1 MIGIRECKAFYL
13 SLKAK
18 YDSMN
23 ILEKLPSLTRKQKK
37 IALIIGGILLL
48 LLVIGFTVAL
58 SVRTRLLDKAMT
70 KVENTLR
77 ERYHTDF
84 NVREYSFTGLATV
97 TFKDIEVIPQERD
110 TLAKIERMAVS
121 VRLLSLLFGDVK
133 IGNLALQNAD
143 VTLLKRDSISNYDF
157 LFRKQTKD
165 TTVSVEKDVETNY
178 AALIDGVLKQVFFK
192 IPRNMELENFQ
203 LSYQDDSVH
212 QRIRLPEAVMDG
224 GDFETSLFLN
234 DHDAQWNLSGRVN
247 PDKQQLRV
255 EVSSEEENAELPF
268 LRRKFGLAVSF
279 DKIMFDLAHVKRV
292 RKDSLTLAGKWSFDN
307 LRVKHRRLSEDDVII
322 PEAIGEGQLNIGK
335 TALEV
340 DPISKI
346 RVKEFEFQ
354 PYVKFIP
361 KPDKVV
367 SLFVHTGKFE
377 AQKLFD
383 AIPQGLFETL
393 DGIQVEGKIAY
404 DLDFSVNFAKPD
416 SLAFDS
422 KIDDQELKITRWGKA
437 DISQLNTA
445 FTYKAYEDTVLMR
458 EIVVGT
464 QNPKFTP
471 LSQVAS
477 ILKKTVLNTEDPY
490 FYQHRGFE
498 EEAFKLSIA
507 TNIKERAFKRGA
519 STISMQLVKNVFLNR
534 NKTLM
539 RKFEEILLVWLM
551 ESSGQVSK
559 DRMFEVY
566 LNVIE
571 WGKNVYG
578 IQEASSY
585 YFGKKPA
592 QLNIGESLYLSSI
605 IPRPKTGLASFDY
618 TGHLKP
624 WVQRHFNTYGY
635 IMNKLG
641 QLQDEHVPET
651 YGFYGVVLEPGL
663 RPPRPKGLVDTA
675 FREIDPE
682 QEAIMQEMERD
693 EARRKSLLEKLFG
706 EERGEEQE

>member
-1 MIGIRECKAFYL
+1 RDW
-13 SLKAK
+13 SL
-18 YDSMN
+18 DVCS
-23 ILEKLPSLTRKQKK
+23 SD
-37 IALIIGGILLL
+37 
-48 LLVIGFTVAL
+48 LVNF
-58 SVRTRLLDKAMT
+58 R
-70 KVENTLR
+70 
-77 ERYHTDF
+77 
-84 NVREYSFTGLATV
+84 
-97 TFKDIEVIPQERD
+97 DIEVIPQQRD

-121 VRLLSLLFGDVK
+121 VRLFPLLFGDVK
-133 IGNLALQNAD
+133 IGNLALRNAD

-157 LFRKQTKD
+157 LFRKQSKD

-178 AALIDGVLKQVFFK
+178 AALIDGVIKQVFFK

-203 LSYQDDSVH
+203 LSYQDDSIH
-212 QRIRLPEAVMDG
+212 QWIRLPEAVMDG
-224 GDFETSLFLN
+224 GEFETSLFLN
-234 DHDAQWNLSGRVN
+234 DHDAQWNVSGRVN

-255 EVSSEEENAELPF
+255 EVSSEEKNVELPF

-292 RKDSLTLAGKWSFDN
+292 RNDSLTLAGKGSFDN
-307 LRVKHRRLSEDDVII
+307 LRVKHRRLSEADVII
-322 PEAIGEGQLNIGK
+322 LEAIGEGQLNIGK

-519 STISMQLVKNVFLNR
+519 STVSMQLVKNVFLNR

-651 YGFYGVVLEPGL
+651 YGFYGVVLEP
-663 RPPRPKGLVDTA
+663 
-675 FREIDPE
+675 
-682 QEAIMQEMERD
+682 
-693 EARRKSLLEKLFG
+693 
-706 EERGEEQE
+706 

>member
-1 MIGIRECKAFYL
+1 MSIF
-13 SLKAK
+13 
-18 YDSMN
+18 
-23 ILEKLPSLTRKQKK
+23 EKLPSLTAKQKK
-37 IALIIGGILLL
+37 ITFIVGGVFLL
-48 LLVIGFTVAL
+48 LLVIGLIIAL
-58 SVRTRLLDKAMT
+58 SVRTRMLDKAMT
-70 KVENTLR
+70 KVENILL

-84 NVREYSFTGLATV
+84 NVQEYSFTGLTTV
-97 TFKDIEVIPQERD
+97 TFRNIEVIPQQRD

-121 VRLLSLLFGDVK
+121 VRLFPLLFGDVK
-133 IGNLALQNAD
+133 IGNLVLQNAD

-157 LFRKQTKD
+157 LFQKQAKD
-165 TTVSVEKDVETNY
+165 TTVRVAEDTESNY
-178 AALIDGVLKQVFFK
+178 ASLIDGVIKQVFFK

-255 EVSSEEENAELPF
+255 EVSSEEENVELPF
-268 LRRKFGLAVSF
+268 LHRKFGLRVSF
-279 DKIMFDLAHVKRV
+279 DKIMFDLAQVKRV
-292 RKDSLTLAGKWSFDN
+292 TKDSLTLAGKWSFDN
-307 LRVKHRRLSEDDVII
+307 LHVHHHRLSEDEVVL
-322 PEAIGEGQLNIGK
+322 PEAIGEGQINIGK
-335 TALEV
+335 TAIEI
-340 DPISKI
+340 DPKSKI

-361 KPDKVV
+361 KPDRVV
-367 SLFVHTGKFE
+367 NLSVHTGKFE

-404 DLDFSVNFAKPD
+404 DLDFSVNFAEPD
-416 SLAFDS
+416 SVVFNS
-422 KIDDQELKITRWGKA
+422 KMDDRELKIVKWGKA
-437 DISQLNTA
+437 DVRALNNA

-471 LSQVAS
+471 LNQVAS

-490 FYQHRGFE
+490 FYQHNGFE

-534 NKTLM
+534 NKTMM
-539 RKFEEILLVWLM
+539 RKFEEILLVWLL
-551 ESSGQVSK
+551 EASGQVSK

-585 YFGKKPA
+585 YFGKTPA

-605 IPRPKTGLASFDY
+605 IPRPKTGLSSFDY

-641 QLQDEHVPET
+641 QLQDEQVPEA

-693 EARRKSLLEKLFG
+693 EARRRSLLEKLFG
-706 EERGEEQE
+706 KEEEGEREE

>member
-1 MIGIRECKAFYL
+1 MSIF
-13 SLKAK
+13 
-18 YDSMN
+18 
-23 ILEKLPSLTRKQKK
+23 EKLPSLTRKQKK
-37 IALIIGGILLL
+37 ITLITGGVLLL
-48 LLVIGFTVAL
+48 LFVIGLIIAL
-58 SVRTRLLDKAMT
+58 SVRVRMLDGAMM

-77 ERYHTDF
+77 ERYHIDF
-84 NVREYSFTGLATV
+84 NVGEYSFTGLSTV
-97 TFKDIEVIPQERD
+97 TFRDIEVIPQQRD

-121 VRLLSLLFGDVK
+121 VRLFPLLFGDVK
-133 IGNLALQNAD
+133 IGNLALQHAD

-157 LFRKQTKD
+157 LFQKQEKD
-165 TTVSVEKDVETNY
+165 TTASVEEDVESNY
-178 AALIDGVLKQVFFK
+178 ASLIDGVIKQVFFK

-203 LSYQDDSVH
+203 LSYQDDSVR

-255 EVSSEEENAELPF
+255 EVSSEEENVELPF
-268 LRRKFGLAVSF
+268 LRRKFGLGVSF
-279 DKIMFDLAHVKRV
+279 DKIMFDLAQVKRV
-292 RKDSLTLAGKWSFDN
+292 TKDSLTLAGKWSFDN
-307 LRVKHRRLSEDDVII
+307 LHVKHHRLSEDEIVI
-322 PEAIGEGQLNIGK
+322 PQAIGEGQLNIGK
-335 TALEV
+335 AAIEI
-340 DPISKI
+340 DPTSKI
-346 RVKEFEFQ
+346 SVKEFEFQ

-367 SLFVHTGKFE
+367 SLSVHTGKFE

-404 DLDFSVNFAKPD
+404 DLDFSINFAEPD
-416 SLAFDS
+416 SLVFHS
-422 KIDDQELKITRWGKA
+422 KIDDNELKIIKWGKA
-437 DISQLNTA
+437 DVSQLNNA

-464 QNPKFTP
+464 PNPKFTP
-471 LSQVAS
+471 LNQVAS

-490 FYQHRGFE
+490 FYQHDGFE

-507 TNIKERAFKRGA
+507 TNVKERAFKRGA

-534 NKTLM
+534 NKTMM

-559 DRMFEVY
+559 DRIFEVY

-578 IQEASSY
+578 IHEASSY
-585 YFGKKPA
+585 YFGTIPA
-592 QLNIGESLYLSSI
+592 QLNIGESLFLSSI
-605 IPRPKTGLASFDY
+605 IPRPKTGLSSFDY

-624 WVQRHFNTYGY
+624 WVKRHFNTYGY

-641 QLQDEHVPET
+641 QLQDEQVPEA

-663 RPPRPKGLVDTA
+663 RPPRPQGLVDTT

-693 EARRKSLLEKLFG
+693 DARRKILLEKLFG
-706 EERGEEQE
+706 KETENEE

>member
-1 MIGIRECKAFYL
+1 
-13 SLKAK
+13 
-18 YDSMN
+18 MN
-23 ILEKLPSLTRKQKK
+23 IFEKLPPFTRKQKK
-37 IALIIGGILLL
+37 IALLTGGVFVLLL
-48 LLVIGFTVAL
+48 AIGLIIAL
-58 SVRTRLLDKAMT
+58 SVRTRMLDEAMT
-70 KVENTLR
+70 KVENTLY
-77 ERYHTDF
+77 ERYHIDF
-84 NVREYSFTGLATV
+84 NVRAYSFTGLATV
-97 TFKDIEVIPQERD
+97 TFQDIEVIPQQRD

-121 VRLLSLLFGDVK
+121 VRLFPLLFGDVK
-133 IGNLALQNAD
+133 IGNLVLQNAD
-143 VTLLKRDSISNYDF
+143 VTLLKRDSTSNYDF
-157 LFRKQTKD
+157 LFKKQTKD
-165 TTVSVEKDVETNY
+165 TTARVEEEVESNY
-178 AALIDGVLKQVFFK
+178 AALIDGVIKQIFFK

-212 QRIRLPEAVMDG
+212 QRVRLPEAVMDG

-255 EVSSEEENAELPF
+255 EVSSEEKNVELPF
-268 LRRKFGLAVSF
+268 LRRKFGLRVSF
-279 DKIMFDLAHVKRV
+279 DKIMFDLAQVKRITA
-292 RKDSLTLAGKWSFDN
+292 DSLTLGGKWSFDN
-307 LRVKHRRLSEDDVII
+307 LQVNHRRLSEDEVVI

-335 TALEV
+335 AAIEI
-340 DPISKI
+340 DPASKI

-354 PYVKFIP
+354 PYIKFIP

-367 SLFVHTGKFE
+367 SLSVHTGKFE

-404 DLDFSVNFAKPD
+404 DLDFLINFAEPD
-416 SLAFDS
+416 SLAFHS
-422 KIDDQELKITRWGKA
+422 KIDDKELKIIQWGNA
-437 DISQLNTA
+437 AVNQLNEP
-445 FTYKAYEDTVLMR
+445 FTYRAYEDTVLMR

-464 QNPKFTP
+464 QNPTFTP
-471 LSQVAS
+471 LNEVAS

-490 FYQHRGFE
+490 FYQHNGFE

-507 TNIKERAFKRGA
+507 TNVKERAFKRGA

-534 NKTLM
+534 NKTMM

-551 ESSGQVSK
+551 ESSGQVNK

-578 IQEASSY
+578 IQEAASY
-585 YFGKKPA
+585 YFGKTPA
-592 QLNIGESLYLSSI
+592 QLSIGESLFLSSI
-605 IPRPKTGLASFDY
+605 IPRPKTGLSSFDY

-641 QLQDEHVPET
+641 QLQDEQVPEA

-663 RPPRPKGLVDTA
+663 RPPRPKGLIDTT

-706 EERGEEQE
+706 KEAEE

>member
-1 MIGIRECKAFYL
+1 MRIF
-13 SLKAK
+13 
-18 YDSMN
+18 
-23 ILEKLPSLTRKQKK
+23 EKLPSLTRKQKK
-37 IALIIGGILLL
+37 ITLITGGIFLLL
-48 LLVIGFTVAL
+48 LISGLTIAL
-58 SVRTRLLDKAMT
+58 SVRTRMLDEAMK

-84 NVREYSFTGLATV
+84 NVQEYSFTGLATV
-97 TFKDIEVIPQERD
+97 TFRDIEVIPQQRD

-121 VRLLSLLFGDVK
+121 VRLFPLLFGDVK
-133 IGNLALQNAD
+133 IGNLALRNAD

-157 LFRKQTKD
+157 LFRKQSKD

-178 AALIDGVLKQVFFK
+178 AALIDGVIKQVFFK

-224 GDFETSLFLN
+224 GDFETSLLLN

-255 EVSSEEENAELPF
+255 EVSSEEKNVELPF
-268 LRRKFGLAVSF
+268 LRRKFGLTVSF
-279 DKIMFDLAHVKRV
+279 DKIMFDLAQVKRV
-292 RKDSLTLAGKWSFDN
+292 TKDSLTLAGKWSFDN
-307 LRVKHRRLSEDDVII
+307 LRVKHRRLSEDEVIL

-335 TALEV
+335 TAIEV
-340 DPISKI
+340 DPASKI
-346 RVKEFEFQ
+346 RIKEFEFQ

-367 SLFVHTGKFE
+367 SLSVHTGKFE

-404 DLDFSVNFAKPD
+404 DLDFSVNFAEPD

-422 KIDDQELKITRWGKA
+422 KMDDQELKITSWGKA

-471 LSQVAS
+471 LGQVAS

-490 FYQHRGFE
+490 FYQHKGFE

-551 ESSGQVSK
+551 EGSGQVSK

-585 YFGKKPA
+585 YFGKTPA

-605 IPRPKTGLASFDY
+605 IPRPKTGLSSFDY

-663 RPPRPKGLVDTA
+663 RPPRPKGLIDTA

-706 EERGEEQE
+706 KEEVEREE

>member
-1 MIGIRECKAFYL
+1 
-13 SLKAK
+13 
-18 YDSMN
+18 MN
-23 ILEKLPSLTRKQKK
+23 IFEKLPPFTRKQKK
-37 IALIIGGILLL
+37 IALLTGGVFVLVLTIGLII
-48 LLVIGFTVAL
+48 AL
-58 SVRTRLLDKAMT
+58 SVRTRMLDEAMT
-70 KVENTLR
+70 KVENTLY
-77 ERYHTDF
+77 ERYHIDF
-84 NVREYSFTGLATV
+84 NVRAYSFTGLATV
-97 TFKDIEVIPQERD
+97 TFEDIEVIPQERD

-255 EVSSEEENAELPF
+255 EVSSEEENVELPF
-268 LRRKFGLAVSF
+268 LRRKFGLRVSF
-279 DKIMFDLAHVKRV
+279 DKIMFDLAQVKRITA
-292 RKDSLTLAGKWSFDN
+292 DSLTLGGKWSFDN
-307 LRVKHRRLSEDDVII
+307 LQVNHRRLSEDEVVI

-335 TALEV
+335 AAIEI
-340 DPISKI
+340 DPASKI

-354 PYVKFIP
+354 PYIKFIP

-367 SLFVHTGKFE
+367 SLSVHTGKFE

-404 DLDFSVNFAKPD
+404 DLDFLINFAEPD
-416 SLAFDS
+416 SLAFHS
-422 KIDDQELKITRWGKA
+422 KIDDKELKIIQWGNA
-437 DISQLNTA
+437 AVNQLNEP
-445 FTYKAYEDTVLMR
+445 FTYRAYEDTVLMR

-464 QNPKFTP
+464 QNPTFTP
-471 LSQVAS
+471 LNEVAS

-490 FYQHRGFE
+490 FYQHNGFE

-507 TNIKERAFKRGA
+507 TNVKERAFKRGA

-534 NKTLM
+534 NKTMM

-551 ESSGQVSK
+551 ESSGQVNK

-585 YFGKKPA
+585 YFGKTPA
-592 QLNIGESLYLSSI
+592 QLSIGESLFLSSI
-605 IPRPKTGLASFDY
+605 IPRPKTGLSSFDY

-641 QLQDEHVPET
+641 QLQDEQVPEA

-663 RPPRPKGLVDTA
+663 RPPRPKGLIDTT

-693 EARRKSLLEKLFG
+693 EARRRSLLEKLFG
-706 EERGEEQE
+706 KEAEE

>member
-1 MIGIRECKAFYL
+1 
-13 SLKAK
+13 
-18 YDSMN
+18 MN

-367 SLFVHTGKFE
+367 SLSVHTGKFE

-519 STISMQLVKNVFLNR
+519 STVSMQLVKNVFLNR

>member
-1 MIGIRECKAFYL
+1 
-13 SLKAK
+13 
-18 YDSMN
+18 MN
-23 ILEKLPSLTRKQKK
+23 IFEKLPPFTRKQKK
-37 IALIIGGILLL
+37 IALLTGGVFVLLL
-48 LLVIGFTVAL
+48 AIGLIIAL
-58 SVRTRLLDKAMT
+58 SVRTRMLDEAMT
-70 KVENTLR
+70 KVENTLY
-77 ERYHTDF
+77 ERYHIDF
-84 NVREYSFTGLATV
+84 NVRAYSFTGLATV
-97 TFKDIEVIPQERD
+97 TFQDIEVIPQQRD

-121 VRLLSLLFGDVK
+121 VRLFPLLFGDVK
-133 IGNLALQNAD
+133 IGNLVLQNAD
-143 VTLLKRDSISNYDF
+143 VTLLKRDSTSNYDF
-157 LFRKQTKD
+157 LFKKQTKD
-165 TTVSVEKDVETNY
+165 TTARVEEEVESNY
-178 AALIDGVLKQVFFK
+178 AALIDGVIKQIFFK

-212 QRIRLPEAVMDG
+212 QRVRLPEAVMDG

-255 EVSSEEENAELPF
+255 EVSSEEKNVELPF
-268 LRRKFGLAVSF
+268 LRRKFGLRVSF
-279 DKIMFDLAHVKRV
+279 DKIMFDLAQVKRITA
-292 RKDSLTLAGKWSFDN
+292 DSLTLGGKWSFDN
-307 LRVKHRRLSEDDVII
+307 LQVSHRRLSEDEVVI

-335 TALEV
+335 AAIEI
-340 DPISKI
+340 DPASKI

-354 PYVKFIP
+354 PYIKFIP

-367 SLFVHTGKFE
+367 SLSVHTGKFE

-404 DLDFSVNFAKPD
+404 DLDFLINFAEPD
-416 SLAFDS
+416 SLAFHS
-422 KIDDQELKITRWGKA
+422 KIDDKELKIIQWGNA
-437 DISQLNTA
+437 AVNQLNEP
-445 FTYKAYEDTVLMR
+445 FTYRAYEDTVLMR

-464 QNPKFTP
+464 QNPTFTP
-471 LSQVAS
+471 LNEVAS

-490 FYQHRGFE
+490 FYQHNGFE

-507 TNIKERAFKRGA
+507 TNVKERAFKRGA

-534 NKTLM
+534 NKTMM

-551 ESSGQVSK
+551 ESSGQVNK

-585 YFGKKPA
+585 YFGKTPA
-592 QLNIGESLYLSSI
+592 QLSIGESLFLSSI
-605 IPRPKTGLASFDY
+605 IPRPKTGLSSFDY

-641 QLQDEHVPET
+641 QLQDEQVPEA

-663 RPPRPKGLVDTA
+663 RPPRPKGLIDTT

-693 EARRKSLLEKLFG
+693 EARRRSLLEKLFG
-706 EERGEEQE
+706 REAEE

>member
-1 MIGIRECKAFYL
+1 
-13 SLKAK
+13 
-18 YDSMN
+18 MN